1 MDGVKFGDLF
11 FDAGHQAA
19 SFCSIS
25 VRLTGSDGEACIAC
39 FFRLN
44 SAMASIASFNV
55 SCGNSLTWERPYF
68 SQNLIDESSASSS
81 SARRRL
87 RSSIVMRFAP
97 ASSHS
102 TNWHPVCSVIGSGVL
117 SENRRVRSLLTVAK
131 CLSCSISSSTVIS
144 YSKPSRLIG
153 ARLICCGTC
162 LPFRSVSTKSC
173 LERIVTRICSGLC
186 NSYTACAEVTPRH
199 NAFVEAL
206 LQSPLHILGTMRCKQ
221 DFVLTDRNGKQVPQK
236 VGLAPLQ
243 RDGFEYEMT
252 VVLDI
257 EQDRHLATVSTDRTR
272 LFSHSTPEP
281 ITEQTGRQLMEW
293 LEAGANHIT
302 IDERNRIL
310 ALLDDAELSS
320 IKFCEKYGLSYVR

>member
-102 TNWHPVCSVIGSGVL
+102 ISWRPVCSVIGSGVL

-131 CLSCSISSSTVIS
+131 CLSCSISSTTVIS
-144 YSKPSRLIG
+144 YSKPSRRIG
-153 ARLICCGTC
+153 ARPTFCGTC

-186 NSYTACAEVTPRH
+186 SSASTKALCRGVTSAH
-199 NAFVEAL
+199 A
-206 LQSPLHILGTMRCKQ
+206 
-221 DFVLTDRNGKQVPQK
+221 VP
-236 VGLAPLQ
+236 
-243 RDGFEYEMT
+243 FM
-252 VVLDI
+252 
-257 EQDRHLATVSTDRTR
+257 
-272 LFSHSTPEP
+272 
-281 ITEQTGRQLMEW
+281 
-293 LEAGANHIT
+293 
-302 IDERNRIL
+302 RNRIDDQHVVAGAGRIRYDFDI
-310 ALLDDAELSS
+310 ALRRKGRGQIQHIE
-320 IKFCEKYGLSYVR
+320 IEYVRIQGG

>member
-87 RSSIVMRFAP
+87 RSSIVMRIAP

-102 TNWHPVCSVIGSGVL
+102 ISWRPVCSVIGSVPVQFLDTLVCL
-117 SENRRVRSLLTVAK
+117 SSLL
-131 CLSCSISSSTVIS
+131 
-144 YSKPSRLIG
+144 
-153 ARLICCGTC
+153 
-162 LPFRSVSTKSC
+162 F
-173 LERIVTRICSGLC
+173 
-186 NSYTACAEVTPRH
+186 
-199 NAFVEAL
+199 
-206 LQSPLHILGTMRCKQ
+206 
-221 DFVLTDRNGKQVPQK
+221 
-236 VGLAPLQ
+236 
-243 RDGFEYEMT
+243 
-252 VVLDI
+252 
-257 EQDRHLATVSTDRTR
+257 
-272 LFSHSTPEP
+272 LFS
-281 ITEQTGRQLMEW
+281 RFFKLW
-293 LEAGANHIT
+293 L
-302 IDERNRIL
+302 
-310 ALLDDAELSS
+310 LLLPLNQSDLKG
-320 IKFCEKYGLSYVR
+320 IVYEKEK